1 MEGNVDVGV
10 DASWRCRWDGG
21 ALTTSPGAAAEG
33 GSAQEAA
40 KRGRWGSALRSRAAE
55 QRTESAAASR
65 PEKDADETTGR
76 SGAEQA
82 SGYSLFTPVTPA
94 QRTSAERGPAP
105 NPFAPGLRTPTP
117 SAPTGKP
124 ASPPPSAQPPTPPA
138 DTSGKTAN
146 TKVRGA
152 RLRGLKASGV
162 ATPDADQPD
171 TKTPGVRVSKPEPRS
186 PQAPKTT
193 AAQPPKPDA
202 RGGAPARG
210 GEATVAALP
219 VRPRKPG
226 TRDGQAAAGP
236 ARGAEAS
243 TSKPD
248 VQAASGA
255 EQAADVTARIPLARR
270 PEEPAG
276 RVEDVRAP
284 EAEASGGRAPSVER
298 RSAGVVNAGAAGAR
312 VAEGARGAAA
322 PTRDRQVSRG
332 VGAAGVQG
340 AAASE
345 DGTID
350 FVVPSLPERAGRK
363 PPGALFAF
371 LAVAVTTVAAH
382 AIAATFTSLWIATA
396 GEARFAVAVLAVR
409 DATITQVSLALWDR
423 LAAIQIAAVQL
434 LLPAGD
440 PVELARWACLALGAL
455 ATLLAWPALRG
466 FGNSVPAA
474 AVAVGTLG
482 AALPILALHSGVTT
496 AVAGVVWLSLAAA
509 LAVRN
514 RIRAAGI
521 AALLAVVTVPL
532 VAAPLLGMAA
542 YVCLDGTVR
551 LPARLRTPAGISV
564 AIVAAGVVLAA
575 VLPGAPFVATAGPA
589 IPMGIAL
596 AGAALAAVV
605 AVVALIA
612 DPLLRPVLA
621 AAAPLVAVWL
631 VPGPSQA
638 AAGILIAPVVAV
650 ALGVLVDQVRE
661 RVRRRSL
668 RMFPAAI
675 VAVVV
680 VVPLIVAARWPTPAG
695 GSLARW
701 VTTQAGPDT
710 IVVADTLDRAELQIA
725 GFPEPRLRTPADPP
739 VPGELRVV
747 SERPGAAAVAPCPPE
762 AVLAQ
767 TPTGS
772 GGAPAV
778 VCGALTP
785 ASAVEARVRARL
797 GAQLTT
803 NSALQLQPDA
813 VDTLRNG
820 DVDPRLMLTLAAL
833 TSAHSVGVTSF
844 PAVGL
849 DAPGALRRMVV
860 LSSFD
865 GAAPSS
871 SQLLRTWLAAQ
882 QAPFAPAGVVADGAD
897 LILNYPAPSPTG
909 LLPL

>member
-1 MEGNVDVGV
+1 MAN
-10 DASWRCRWDGG
+10 AKAG
-21 ALTTSPGAAAEG
+21 AQAPN
-33 GSAQEAA
+33 
-40 KRGRWGSALRSRAAE
+40 
-55 QRTESAAASR
+55 
-65 PEKDADETTGR
+65 
-76 SGAEQA
+76 SGA
-82 SGYSLFTPVTPA
+82 
-94 QRTSAERGPAP
+94 RG
-105 NPFAPGLRTPTP
+105 
-117 SAPTGKP
+117 
-124 ASPPPSAQPPTPPA
+124 
-138 DTSGKTAN
+138 D
-146 TKVRGA
+146 
-152 RLRGLKASGV
+152 
-162 ATPDADQPD
+162 
-171 TKTPGVRVSKPEPRS
+171 
-186 PQAPKTT
+186 
-193 AAQPPKPDA
+193 
-202 RGGAPARG
+202 
-210 GEATVAALP
+210 
-219 VRPRKPG
+219 
-226 TRDGQAAAGP
+226 
-236 ARGAEAS
+236 
-243 TSKPD
+243 
-248 VQAASGA
+248 
-255 EQAADVTARIPLARR
+255 QAADVTERIPQARR
-270 PEEPAG
+270 PEGSNREAE
-276 RVEDVRAP
+276 VARAP
-284 EAEASGGRAPSVER
+284 EAAASGGRAP
-298 RSAGVVNAGAAGAR
+298 NAGAAAVR
-312 VAEGARGAAA
+312 VMSPAVSHPKTADAAVA
-322 PTRDRQVSRG
+322 DS
-332 VGAAGVQG
+332 
-340 AAASE
+340 
-345 DGTID
+345 GTAD
-350 FVVPSLPERAGRK
+350 FVVPSLPERAERK
-363 PPGALFAF
+363 PPAALFAF
-371 LAVAVTTVAAH
+371 LAVAVMTVAAH
-382 AIAATFTSLWIATA
+382 AIAAAFTSLWVATA

-409 DATITQVSLALWDR
+409 DATITPVSLALWDR

-434 LLPAGD
+434 LLPVGD

-455 ATLLAWPALRG
+455 ATLLAWPVLRG

-482 AALPILALHSGVTT
+482 VALPVLALHSGVTT
-496 AVAGVVWLSLAAA
+496 AAAGVVWLSLAAA

-542 YVCLDGTVR
+542 YVSLDGTLR
-551 LPARLRTPAGISV
+551 LPARLRTPAGIIA
-564 AIVAAGVVLAA
+564 AIVAVGVVLAA

-650 ALGVLVDQVRE
+650 ALGVLVDQIRE
-661 RVRRRSL
+661 RVRHRSL
-668 RMFPAAI
+668 RVVAAAI

-701 VTTQAGPDT
+701 VTTQTGPDT
-710 IVVADTLDRAELQIA
+710 IVVADTLDRAELRIA
-725 GFPEPRLRTPADPP
+725 GFPEDRLRTPADPP
-739 VPGELRVV
+739 VPGGLRVV
-747 SERPGAAAVAPCPPE
+747 SERPGAPAVAPCPPE

-767 TPTGS
+767 TPMGS

-778 VCGALTP
+778 VCGAFTP
-785 ASAVEARVRARL
+785 ASAVEATVRARL

-803 NSALQLQPDA
+803 NSSLQLQPVAADA
-813 VDTLRNG
+813 LRNG

-833 TSAHSVGVTSF
+833 TSAHSVGVASF
-844 PAVGL
+844 PAVRL

-882 QAPFAPAGVVADGAD
+882 QAPFAPASVVANGSD